1 MITLSRQD
9 FVRLVNRD
17 DVEFSIET
25 KYHKVHCRHESQ
37 VPTKYAIIKY
47 PKEGIEEV
55 YYWQGEEWYFE
66 SVFWL

>member
-17 DVEFSIET
+17 DVEFLIET
-25 KYHKVHCRHESQ
+25 KYHKFNCRHESQ
-37 VPTKYAIIKY
+37 IPTKYAIIKY
-47 PKEGIEEV
+47 PKDGVGEV
-55 YYWQGEEWYFE
+55 YRWQGEEWYFE